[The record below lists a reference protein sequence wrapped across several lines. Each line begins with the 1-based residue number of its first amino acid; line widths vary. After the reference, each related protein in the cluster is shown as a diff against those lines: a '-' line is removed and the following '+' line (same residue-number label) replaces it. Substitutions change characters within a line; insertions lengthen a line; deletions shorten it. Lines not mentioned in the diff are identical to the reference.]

1 MVKFLSSLL
10 SILISVPIILGIVLL
25 LATIIAPFLMV
36 ISLVWIILLPF
47 ICLVHMFG
55 DLFGSIRNIWKSK
68 NTESTKHDDDVD
80 YYRDY
85 TVLDDGTIDMHIS
98 AK

>member
-1 MVKFLSSLL
+1 MVKFISSLL
-10 SILISVPIILGIVLL
+10 SILISLPIILGIILL
-25 LATIIAPFLMV
+25 LTVIIAPILAL
-36 ISLVWIILLPF
+36 ISLVWFIALPV

-55 DLFGSIRNIWKSK
+55 SMFESIRNIWKSK
-68 NTESTKHDDDVD
+68 NTESTKHDDVD

>member
-1 MVKFLSSLL
+1 M
-10 SILISVPIILGIVLL
+10 
-25 LATIIAPFLMV
+25 
-36 ISLVWIILLPF
+36 
-47 ICLVHMFG
+47 
-55 DLFGSIRNIWKSK
+55 FGSIFDSIRSIWKSK
-68 NTESTKHDDDVD
+68 DIKSTQDDDID